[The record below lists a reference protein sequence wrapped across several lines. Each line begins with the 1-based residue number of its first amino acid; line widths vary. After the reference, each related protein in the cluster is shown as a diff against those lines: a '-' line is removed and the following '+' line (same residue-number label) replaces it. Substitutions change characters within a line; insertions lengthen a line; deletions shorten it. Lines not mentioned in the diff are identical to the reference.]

1 MEDFISNDFWITIPY
16 WQYIVLGLIFILF
29 IISIFVQVK
38 LSRNENPYYGFIIPF
53 ILSLSSYIV
62 FTNLSLIIL
71 FVVIIFSFYTL
82 VYLIARFNGKKRK
95 LEHIKIDIKDL

>member
-38 LSRNENPYYGFIIPF
+38 LSRNENPLSDFIIPF
-53 ILSLSSYIV
+53 ILSLLSYIV
-62 FTNLSLIIL
+62 FNNLSLGMFII
-71 FVVIIFSFYTL
+71 FVVIIFSFYRF
-82 VYLIARFNGKKRK
+82 VYLIARLYDKKRK
-95 LEHIKIDIKDL
+95 LEHI